1 MAARKKT
8 PDFET
13 SLGQLE
19 ALVEALESGAL
30 SLDDALRT
38 FEQGVGIARQC
49 QKALSEAEQR
59 VQQLVRAENGDW
71 VAEPFSGTGE
81 ADTR

>member
-71 VAEPFSGTGE
+71 VAEPFSGAGE